1 MAPVVKRWPL
11 LRGLNKSQGAQSI
24 QPRFRPVRPGKLVHL
39 NRWTSFFETF
49 PVRSSRSIEFWTEI
63 SGNFGWIDRAQGMDY
78 LSAAQSGLCRGVVVV
93 ERGRLWIFFFFLKD
107 YAHFIFCWHRSVC
120 GLPRRRSHRVLT
132 LWTSLQILSQI
143 MKNSLRY
150 RFLFQSKV
158 SIVHVIIKKQLYH
171 AEKELL
177 FYVRGSLV

>member
-1 MAPVVKRWPL
+1 M
-11 LRGLNKSQGAQSI
+11 
-24 QPRFRPVRPGKLVHL
+24 
-39 NRWTSFFETF
+39 
-49 PVRSSRSIEFWTEI
+49 
-63 SGNFGWIDRAQGMDY
+63 DRAQGMDY
-78 LSAAQSGLCRGVVVV
+78 LSAAESGLCRGVVVV
-93 ERGRLWIFFFFLKD
+93 ERGPFVNFFFFLKD
-107 YAHFIFCWHRSVC
+107 YARFIFCWHRSVC

-158 SIVHVIIKKQLYH
+158 SIVHVIIKKRLYH